1 MREND
6 GLYVVERTMVC
17 IKKTAMRHKRGV
29 RNRSDRNF
37 RATRTGRKN
46 KAQRERAQGHSLY
59 YREER
64 RVASEERDVG
74 FY

>member
-6 GLYVVERTMVC
+6 GLYVVERN
-17 IKKTAMRHKRGV
+17 G
-29 RNRSDRNF
+29 
-37 RATRTGRKN
+37 
-46 KAQRERAQGHSLY
+46 ERAQGYPLY

-74 FY
+74 FYSEDREATQTGGIQPN

>member
-17 IKKTAMRHKRGV
+17 IKRPRCDTNEGCETEVTVTSELHAQ
-29 RNRSDRNF
+29 
-37 RATRTGRKN
+37 AERTKL
-46 KAQRERAQGHSLY
+46 RERAQGHSLY